1 MDWKRAGEKRVS
13 RRWFLGA
20 AGAVAGTAGIASF
33 SCGGGKGPRTPSPAG
48 GEPSPTAGATPSA
61 TRPPAGQQ
69 GETLRYT
76 GFVASD
82 GVYDPH
88 KTQAGPFYGEQA
100 LVFSRLLAYQSQSD
114 GTIAVDLADKMPE
127 QPDPLT
133 LVFTLNQN
141 ARWQDRAPLNG
152 RGVTADDVR
161 LSVERQVNGD
171 ASFVHRAHWVNV
183 DKMEVSDAGHI
194 TFRLKEPRA
203 AMLDAFAG
211 VNAFIVAPELTQEGR
226 RFTLDNQIGS
236 GPFRWVDW
244 SEGKFASVSR
254 NANWHGGS
262 GRPFLDGITITQPK
276 DSREVEAGFR
286 TKELDVAF
294 VGRPQA
300 DRLRK
305 TTPELQEST
314 QGHSLFFG
322 MRFFIPQAPYN
333 DVRFRTA
340 VTIALDRRKMLEE
353 FFGGSGEVNPWI
365 SWPINRWTLPQSE
378 LNGLPGYRPGTGG
391 RDQDISDARAL
402 LEAFKSASKLPDDIA
417 LFVADDAEQ
426 SLHLGS
432 IMKQQLKDT
441 LDLNITVYPMPIA
454 ELSKRLLDG
463 QAPWAAGPD
472 NGWIDLDEWVYPYFH
487 SEGTKNSFPLRD
499 SGIDG
504 LIVAQRTELDESQ
517 RREIGYEI
525 QRRLLK
531 LNVAANFVSERVV
544 ALAWPYVRNFPLD
557 ASDGYQH
564 RFADCW
570 IDRNDPSFH
579 GR

>member
-1 MDWKRAGEKRVS
+1 
-13 RRWFLGA
+13 
-20 AGAVAGTAGIASF
+20 
-33 SCGGGKGPRTPSPAG
+33 
-48 GEPSPTAGATPSA
+48 
-61 TRPPAGQQ
+61 
-69 GETLRYT
+69 
-76 GFVASD
+76 
-82 GVYDPH
+82 
-88 KTQAGPFYGEQA
+88 
-100 LVFSRLLAYQSQSD
+100 
-114 GTIAVDLADKMPE
+114 
-127 QPDPLT
+127 
-133 LVFTLNQN
+133 
-141 ARWQDRAPLNG
+141 
-152 RGVTADDVR
+152 
-161 LSVERQVNGD
+161 
-171 ASFVHRAHWVNV
+171 
-183 DKMEVSDAGHI
+183 
-194 TFRLKEPRA
+194 
-203 AMLDAFAG
+203 
-211 VNAFIVAPELTQEGR
+211 
-226 RFTLDNQIGS
+226 
-236 GPFRWVDW
+236 
-244 SEGKFASVSR
+244 
-254 NANWHGGS
+254 
-262 GRPFLDGITITQPK
+262 
-276 DSREVEAGFR
+276 
-286 TKELDVAF
+286 
-294 VGRPQA
+294 
-300 DRLRK
+300 
-305 TTPELQEST
+305 
-314 QGHSLFFG
+314 